1 MFCLQC
7 EQTRRTDAALLGPEG
22 GVRQGRSHGGSAG
35 RAAPS
40 ARGIGQY
47 RKRLG
52 ALRRPD
58 REPDSFVLSALFTTM
73 INVNFDDARLPPAR
87 SRTCWTDPLRS
98 YESNISHPM
107 VIVYV

>member
-1 MFCLQC
+1 MLVNRPD
-7 EQTRRTDAALLGPEG
+7 EQMRRCSGPK
-22 GVRQGRSHGGSAG
+22 GVRGKEEVTADLQDVLLHQLE
-35 RAAPS
+35 
-40 ARGIGQY
+40 GIGQY
-47 RKRLG
+47 GKRLG

-58 REPDSFVLSALFTTM
+58 READSFVLSALFTTM

-107 VIVYV
+107 VILYA